1 MKNYTAQPHPDI
13 EVAFSAERS
22 IEDELDRESHSDV
35 STIVVSYIIMFA
47 YIALAL
53 GQIRTCSRLLVR
65 SLHILANYCCL
76 FLSGSVGVG
85 TLWELVCHLYC
96 PDDCMSLHEI
106 LHLFLL
112 MSERCDHL
120 FSYSQLLLIVLSY
133 NYLQIINL
141 LFTLFKHDHNI
152 CNFVNCTGLCF

>member
-1 MKNYTAQPHPDI
+1 MKNYTAQPHPGI

-35 STIVVSYIIMFA
+35 HTIAVSYIIMFA

-65 SLHILANYCCL
+65 SLHISANYCCL
-76 FLSGSVGVG
+76 FLSGSIGVG
-85 TLWELVCHLYC
+85 TLWELVSHLYC

-112 MSERCDHL
+112 MCERCDHL
-120 FSYSQLLLIVLSY
+120 FLTPSFCLLY
-133 NYLQIINL
+133 YHIIIY
-141 LFTLFKHDHNI
+141 K
-152 CNFVNCTGLCF
+152 